1 MSNYVYYPH
10 SDGKPMD
17 HDTLTRTIITLVI
30 SAIITFLLIAF
41 NYPISVDSPL
51 IIFVFI
57 SGTTAFVCL
66 WALFGHFIAKLRETN
81 RK

>member
-1 MSNYVYYPH
+1 MSNYVCYPH
-10 SDGKPMD
+10 SDCKPMEPS
-17 HDTLTRTIITLVI
+17 TLTHTVSTLIISTIITI
-30 SAIITFLLIAF
+30 LLIAF

-57 SGTTAFVCL
+57 SGITAFVCL
-66 WALFGHFIAKLRETN
+66 WALFGHFVAKLSEAN